1 MDFKKIKDQ
10 DNYLYDNAEEFK
22 TFRPKDVLTGGWRDG
37 NEGDWV
43 LSDDGHVLQILKK
56 SKIAH
61 PSYKNPRTYV
71 RTVCGSYIVEQKTHQ
86 ILGDRGIAE
95 NIYAFSGNN
104 DSKKDYRQ
112 DRKLKSRE
120 FLFARYVAEGNDV
133 ISSYK
138 KAYPNAKNEQHINQ
152 RTSSLLNKE
161 EVRNMVNE
169 EIKKILEEEGVT
181 PEYIIGKYK
190 DIADVS
196 DRDSNKLRS
205 LEALSKIS
213 GLFETD
219 TKKEQLAV
227 FQGFTPEQLESFNGK
242 KTKLVAAGEKESK

>member
-1 MDFKKIKDQ
+1 LDIKEIKGIS
-10 DNYLYDNAEEFK
+10 YKLYDDSNEFK
-22 TFRPKDVLTGGWRDG
+22 AFEPNQEIVGNWRKG

-43 LSDDGHVLQILKK
+43 TTDDGYVVQILKK
-56 SKIAH
+56 SLISH

-71 RTVCGSYIVEQKTHQ
+71 RTICGSYITEQNSHK
-86 ILGDRGIAE
+86 ILGEQGIAE

-104 DSKKDYRQ
+104 DSNKDYKNN
-112 DRKLKSRE
+112 RKLKSRE

-133 ISSYK
+133 ISAFK
-138 KAYPNAKNEQHINQ
+138 KAFPKAKKKKYIAE

-161 EVRNMVNE
+161 EIKTMVKE
-169 EIKKILEEEGVT
+169 EIKKILEDEGVT
-181 PEYIIGKYK
+181 PKWIIEKYK
-190 DIADVS
+190 DIADIS
-196 DRDSNKLRS
+196 ERDSDKLRS

-242 KTKLVAAGEKESK
+242 ETKLVAAGEKESK

>member
-10 DNYLYDNAEEFK
+10 DNYLYDNTEEFK
-22 TFRPKDVLTGGWRDG
+22 AFRPKDVLTGGWREG

-43 LSDDGHVLQILKK
+43 LSDDGYVLQILKK
-56 SKIAH
+56 SKIVH

-133 ISSYK
+133 ISAYK
-138 KAYPNAKNEQHINQ
+138 KAYPRAKDKKYIAEK
-152 RTSSLLNKE
+152 TSTLLNKE
-161 EVRNMVNE
+161 EIRTMVKE
-169 EIKKILEEEGVT
+169 EIKKILDDEGVT
-181 PEYIIGKYK
+181 PKWIIEKYK

-196 DRDSNKLRS
+196 ERDSDRLRS

-242 KTKLVAAGEKESK
+242 ETKLVAAGEKESK